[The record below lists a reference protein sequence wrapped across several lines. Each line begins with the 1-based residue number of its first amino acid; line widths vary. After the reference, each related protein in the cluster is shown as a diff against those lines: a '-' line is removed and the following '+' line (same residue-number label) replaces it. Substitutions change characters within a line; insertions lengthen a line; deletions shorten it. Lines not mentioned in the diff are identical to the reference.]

1 MHLRSDQAATSL
13 DHASRTALEAL
24 LLEPEFARA
33 PRLSALLRFIVE
45 QTLAGK
51 GGRLKAFVIA
61 QAVFGRDE
69 TFDPTTDTIVRVEAG
84 RLRRVL
90 ERYYLTRG
98 VNNSIRISVPKGGYR
113 AVFSEQPWK
122 TEKATSASPFLAV
135 LPLETFGADEKE
147 MRLARGLVEAIITD
161 VTQLP
166 DVSVM
171 AHASV
176 LGFEVEA
183 GKLRELG
190 VTHILRGSL
199 ALEDNVVRVTQQ
211 LIELDTQKI
220 TWTMRR
226 ERPMDKLLA
235 LERGFARQIAEGLA
249 VEVSQQGAG
258 AGIGAADPF
267 ILARFREGMLSMT
280 PPSEYDRVVAA
291 REIFSRLIDSD
302 PGFPGG
308 HTGLAF
314 TLAAGISAGVL
325 KDPEH
330 DLQIAFESVQRAVE
344 IDDRYGF
351 AHGTL
356 AVIHALRG
364 EIAPAHAESELALQ
378 LQPGDAATLFAAGW
392 AYQLA
397 MRADLGVGPMEEALR
412 LDPIEPRTPYMNTLG
427 IAYLTCRKP
436 MRSLELFDRSVNR
449 GGPAPMSLN
458 LFRAVA
464 HVMLEQD
471 DNAREILKKLPR
483 PMPGARQ
490 IVEYGVRDGWEPIHR
505 KLCRLGLV
513 VE

>member
-1 MHLRSDQAATSL
+1 VFPRLVQLLWISRWICNSIIVQLGSKQSATVI
-13 DHASRTALEAL
+13 DHARKEALEAL

-45 QTLAGK
+45 QTLTGK
-51 GGRLKAFVIA
+51 GERLKAFTIA

-98 VNNSIRISVPKGGYR
+98 VNNPIRITVPKGGYR
-113 AVFSEQPWK
+113 VVFADIPEQPERTRK
-122 TEKATSASPFLAV
+122 TTSGHPFVAV
-135 LPLETFGADEKE
+135 LPLETFGTDEKE
-147 MRLARGLVEAIITD
+147 MRLALGLVEAIITD
-161 VTQLP
+161 LTQLP

-176 LGFEVEA
+176 LGFEVEP
-183 GKLRELG
+183 GKLCELG
-190 VTHILRGSL
+190 VTHVLRGSL
-199 ALEDNVVRVTQQ
+199 ALEDSVVRVTQH
-211 LIELDTQKI
+211 LIELDTQTTI
-220 TWTMRR
+220 WSMRR
-226 ERPMDKLLA
+226 ERPIDKLLA

-249 VEVSQQGAG
+249 VEISQQGSG
-258 AGIGAADPF
+258 PGIGATDPLV
-267 ILARFREGMLSMT
+267 LARFREGMLSMT

-291 REIFSRLIDSD
+291 REIFSRLIESD

-314 TLAAGISAGVL
+314 TLAAGTSAGLL
-325 KDPEH
+325 KDPECN
-330 DLQIAFESVQRAVE
+330 LQTAFESVQRALE

-364 EIAPAHAESELALQ
+364 VIAPAHAEAELALQ

-397 MRADLGVGPMEEALR
+397 MRADLGLGPMEEALR
-412 LDPIEPRTPYMNTLG
+412 LDPIEPRTPYLSSTS
-427 IAYLTCRKP
+427 I
-436 MRSLELFDRSVNR
+436 MRMWPTR
-449 GGPAPMSLN
+449 
-458 LFRAVA
+458 
-464 HVMLEQD
+464 
-471 DNAREILKKLPR
+471 LP
-483 PMPGARQ
+483 
-490 IVEYGVRDGWEPIHR
+490 
-505 KLCRLGLV
+505 
-513 VE
+513 